1 VAGLHVLHIDPDEA
15 TLAYVRRALEGQGYR
30 SSTATTAEEGLA
42 AAGRERPEV
51 VLLELDLPGLDGLE
65 VIRRIRQDPQTAFCV
80 VAVLTGRAEGESEGA
95 AREAGASE
103 FLRKQSNALE
113 LLIRFIRSLPG
124 SGAAEGGPQAVPPGH
139 QLVVFLSANG
149 GSGTS
154 TLCVNL
160 AHEIARF
167 QPDRSVA
174 VADLVLPIGSLA
186 EIVGIASAVNLA
198 SLAAR
203 PEAEWSPESFRSMLP
218 RADAWGF
225 YVLPGC
231 SDPRQAQGIRAEQF
245 DALVGAMRRAFDILI
260 VDIGKNLSRLS
271 LKVLSEATLNVA
283 VLIPQAAQL
292 TASRSLLSY
301 LAAEGIPAWKFFLL
315 SNRAISE
322 LGLAGGPLEAA
333 LTRPVEAGIQHLGA
347 DLAISNQ
354 QHLPLTQVNPEAPG
368 SVDFHDVAV
377 QLIARLRQG
386 R

>member
-1 VAGLHVLHIDPDEA
+1 VAGFHVLHIDPDEA
-15 TLAYVRRALEGQGYR
+15 TLAYVRRAMEGQGYR

-42 AAGRERPEV
+42 TARRERPEV
-51 VLLELDLPGLDGLE
+51 VLLELDLPDLDGLE
-65 VIRRIRQDPQTAFCV
+65 VIRRICLDPQTASCV
-80 VAVLTGRAEGESEGA
+80 VVVLSGRAEGESEAA

-103 FLRKQSNALE
+103 VLRKQSNALE
-113 LLIRFIRSLPG
+113 LLLRFIRSLPG
-124 SGAAEGGPQAVPPGH
+124 SGAADGGLRAAPAGH

-186 EIVGIASAVNLA
+186 EILGVSSDVDLA

-203 PEAEWSPESFRSMLP
+203 PEAEWSPESLRAMLP
-218 RADAWGF
+218 RPEAWGF
-225 YVLPGC
+225 QVLPGC
-231 SDPRQAQGIRAEQF
+231 SDPRQAQAIRAEKF
-245 DALVGAMRRAFDILI
+245 DALVGALRDAFDLLI

-271 LKVLSEATLNVA
+271 LKVLSEASLNVA

-347 DLAISNQ
+347 DLGISNQ